1 MQYGVDL
8 YLCTEFFTH
17 GATAEGKAIDHV
29 VYNVQVW
36 PDTPVLTRYIHK
48 LRPGV
53 TGLTRSSLPGDLW
66 SRLSYSE
73 LV

>member
-1 MQYGVDL
+1 MELIYICVLNYSHMEQQLRGRQ
-8 YLCTEFFTH
+8 
-17 GATAEGKAIDHV
+17 IDHV

-53 TGLTRSSLPGDLW
+53 TGLTQSSLPGDLW